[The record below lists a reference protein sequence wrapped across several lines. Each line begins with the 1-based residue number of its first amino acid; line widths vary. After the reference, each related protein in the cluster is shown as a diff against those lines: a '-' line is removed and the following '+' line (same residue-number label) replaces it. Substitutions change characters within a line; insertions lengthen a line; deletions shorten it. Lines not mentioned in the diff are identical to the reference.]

1 MADELKNQ
9 NQKPTLVAGYYREWT
24 RNGDNSKKSK
34 IETMEK
40 FAEQIERACEK
51 SFHLVILG
59 DANLCSNKWNEDEFV
74 NKNVA
79 TILKNVLEQEGLVNI
94 YIWTE
99 CHSAYATTKL

>member
-51 SFHLVILG
+51 SFL
-59 DANLCSNKWNEDEFV
+59 
-74 NKNVA
+74 
-79 TILKNVLEQEGLVNI
+79 
-94 YIWTE
+94 
-99 CHSAYATTKL
+99 